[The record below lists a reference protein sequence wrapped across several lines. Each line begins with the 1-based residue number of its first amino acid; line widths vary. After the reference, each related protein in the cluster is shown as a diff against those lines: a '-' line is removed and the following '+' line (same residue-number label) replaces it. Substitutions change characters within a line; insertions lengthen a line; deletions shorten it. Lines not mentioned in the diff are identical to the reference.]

1 MAPLVVVLGPT
12 AAGKSELAVELALR
26 LGGEI
31 VSADSVQVYK
41 YLDIGS
47 ARIAP
52 GQQKGV
58 PHHLLGC
65 LEPDEEFTVAQFQQ
79 LAREKIKEIDARE
92 RLPFLV
98 GGTGLYIQAVIDPY
112 EFPSQHGLETVR
124 KNLRSCVEAGR
135 CAELYAE
142 LQRIDPEAARRIHPH
157 DHHRLIRA
165 LEVYR
170 LTRRPISS
178 YQARETAPPLR
189 YDLAMIGLDCNRAEL
204 YRRID
209 LRVDKMFQDG
219 LVDEVRHLLDQ
230 GFESGLKPL
239 QTLGYRQVIG
249 YLAGECNLDA
259 AISLTKQ
266 ATRNYAKRQLTW
278 FRRDPRIRWFMLTE
292 ETRPE
297 IVCAEIVEHI
307 CRSIPVHVE

>member
-12 AAGKSELAVELALR
+12 ATGKSELAVELALR

-41 YLDIGS
+41 YLDIGT
-47 ARIAP
+47 ARITP
-52 GQQKGV
+52 LQQKGV

-79 LAREKIKEIDARE
+79 LARERIKEIGGRE

-112 EFPSQHGLETVR
+112 EFPPQHGLETVR
-124 KNLRSCVEAGR
+124 KNLRSCIEAGKG
-135 CAELYAE
+135 AELYTE
-142 LQRIDPEAARRIHPH
+142 LQRIDPGAARRIHPN
-157 DHHRLIRA
+157 DYQRLIRA

-170 LTRRPISS
+170 LTNRPISS
-178 YQARETAPPLR
+178 YQAKETAPSLR
-189 YDLAMIGLDCNRAEL
+189 YDLAMIGLDRDRADL
-204 YRRID
+204 YRSID
-209 LRVDKMFQDG
+209 LRVETMFRDG

-230 GFESGLKPL
+230 GFQSGLKPL
-239 QTLGYRQVIG
+239 QTLGYRQVIS
-249 YLAGECNLDA
+249 YLNGEGDLDA

-278 FRRDPRIRWFMLTE
+278 FRRDPRIRWFTLTE
-292 ETRPE
+292 ETHPE
-297 IVCAEIVEHI
+297 IVCDEIVEHI
-307 CRSIPVHVE
+307 CRIIIAR

>member
-1 MAPLVVVLGPT
+1 LAPLVVVLGPT
-12 AAGKSELAVELALR
+12 ATGKSELAVELALR

-41 YLDIGS
+41 YLDIGT
-47 ARIAP
+47 ARITP
-52 GQQKGV
+52 LQQKGV
-58 PHHLLGC
+58 THHLLGC

-79 LAREKIKEIDARE
+79 LAREKIKEIGARE
-92 RLPFLV
+92 SLPFLV

-112 EFPSQHGLETVR
+112 EFPSLHGLETVR

-135 CAELYAE
+135 GAELYAE
-142 LQRIDPEAARRIHPH
+142 LQRIDPDAARRIHPH
-157 DHHRLIRA
+157 DQHRLIRA

-170 LTRRPISS
+170 LTKRPISS
-178 YQARETAPPLR
+178 YQVRETAPSLR
-189 YDLAMIGLDCNRAEL
+189 YDLAMIGLDRNRAEL

-209 LRVDKMFQDG
+209 LRVENMFRDG
-219 LVDEVRHLLDQ
+219 LVDEARHLLEQ
-230 GFESGLKPL
+230 GFESSLKPL
-239 QTLGYRQVIG
+239 QTLGYRQAIS
-249 YLAGECNLDA
+249 YLEGKCNLDD

-278 FRRDPRIRWFMLTE
+278 FRRDSRIQWFAVTE

-297 IVCAEIVEHI
+297 IVCDEIVEHI
-307 CRSIPVHVE
+307 CRTIVTQ

>member
-1 MAPLVVVLGPT
+1 LTPLVVVLGPT
-12 AAGKSELAVELALR
+12 ATGKSELAVELALR

-41 YLDIGS
+41 YLDIGT
-47 ARIAP
+47 ARITP
-52 GQQKGV
+52 RQQKGV
-58 PHHLLGC
+58 PHHLLGF
-65 LEPDEEFTVAQFQQ
+65 LEPDEEFTVARFQQ
-79 LAREKIKEIDARE
+79 LARSIIAEIGARS

-112 EFPSQHGLETVR
+112 EFPSHHGLEAVR
-124 KNLRSCVEAGR
+124 KQLQSFVETGR
-135 CAELYAE
+135 GAELYAE

-165 LEVYR
+165 LEVYS

-178 YQARETAPPLR
+178 YQAKETAPSPE
-189 YDLAMIGLDCNRAEL
+189 YDLAMIGLDRNRAEL

-209 LRVDKMFQDG
+209 LRVEKMFREG
-219 LVDEVRHLLDQ
+219 LVDEVRQLLGR

-239 QTLGYRQVIG
+239 QTLGYRQVIA
-249 YLAGECNLDA
+249 YLAGEHDLA
-259 AISLTKQ
+259 SAISLTKQ
-266 ATRNYAKRQLTW
+266 ATRKYAKRQLTW
-278 FRRDPRIRWFMLTE
+278 FRRDPRIRWFTLTE
-292 ETRPE
+292 ETGPE
-297 IVCAEIVEHI
+297 IVCDEIVEYI

>member
-1 MAPLVVVLGPT
+1 MTPLVVVLGPT
-12 AAGKSELAVELALR
+12 ATGKSELAVELALR

-41 YLDIGS
+41 YLDIGT

-52 GQQKGV
+52 RQQKGV
-58 PHHLLGC
+58 PHHLLGF
-65 LEPDEEFTVAQFQQ
+65 LEPDEEFTVARFQQ
-79 LAREKIKEIDARE
+79 LARSTIAEIGARL
-92 RLPFLV
+92 RLPLLV

-112 EFPSQHGLETVR
+112 QFPSHQGLEAVR
-124 KNLRSCVEAGR
+124 KQLRSCVESGR
-135 CAELYAE
+135 GAELYAE
-142 LQRIDPEAARRIHPH
+142 LQRLDPEAARRIHPH

-165 LEVYR
+165 LEVYS

-178 YQARETAPPLR
+178 YQAKETMSPPG
-189 YDLAMIGLDCNRAEL
+189 YDLAMIGLNCIRADL

-209 LRVDKMFQDG
+209 LRVENMFREG
-219 LVDEVRHLLDQ
+219 LVDEVKQLLDR

-239 QTLGYRQVIG
+239 QTLGYRQVIA
-249 YLAGECNLDA
+249 YLAGEHDLGT

-278 FRRDPRIRWFMLTE
+278 FRRDPRIRWFTLTE
-292 ETRPE
+292 ESGPDS
-297 IVCAEIVEHI
+297 VCDEIVEYI
-307 CRSIPVHVE
+307 CRRMIAR

>member
-1 MAPLVVVLGPT
+1 LAPLVVVLGPT
-12 AAGKSELAVELALR
+12 AVGKSELAVELALR

-31 VSADSVQVYK
+31 VSADSVQVYR
-41 YLDIGS
+41 YLDIGT
-47 ARIAP
+47 ARITP
-52 GQQKGV
+52 QQQRGV
-58 PHHLLGC
+58 MHYLLGC
-65 LEPDEEFTVAQFQQ
+65 LEPDEGFTVAQFQQ
-79 LAREKIKEIDARE
+79 LARERIREIGARE

-112 EFPSQHGLETVR
+112 EFPSLPGVETVR
-124 KNLRSCVEAGR
+124 QDLQSCVEAGQG
-135 CAELYAE
+135 AELYAE
-142 LQRIDPEAARRIHPH
+142 LQRIDPDAARRIHPN

-178 YQARETAPPLR
+178 YQVRETASSLR
-189 YDLAMIGLDCNRAEL
+189 YDLVMIGLDRNRNEL

-209 LRVDKMFQDG
+209 LRVENMFRDG

-230 GFESGLKPL
+230 GFESSLKPL
-239 QTLGYRQVIG
+239 QTLGYRQVIN
-249 YLAGECNLDA
+249 YLEGKCDLDD

-278 FRRDPRIRWFMLTE
+278 FRRDSRIVWFTLTE
-292 ETRPE
+292 ESRPE
-297 IVCAEIVEHI
+297 IVCDEIVEHI
-307 CRSIPVHVE
+307 CRTIPVHVE